1 MNNARQPASISAWTR
16 PGSRINLSPRLPKR
30 LPMRP
35 CKVPGAG
42 ERLMTVDAPISRH
55 FGLLQAGPVSAL
67 ARGRASVLCLG
78 ILQLRRSPVRA
89 RRSSKNAG
97 VIVRELRLTVA
108 VWVPWVAL
116 APLDSS
122 LAHTKADLTLFDFK
136 GGICQGE
143 AEVGFYTACRVSWS
157 RRH

>member
-1 MNNARQPASISAWTR
+1 M
-16 PGSRINLSPRLPKR
+16 
-30 LPMRP
+30 
-35 CKVPGAG
+35 
-42 ERLMTVDAPISRH
+42 
-55 FGLLQAGPVSAL
+55 LQAGPVSAL

-116 APLDSS
+116 APLDSA

-136 GGICQGE
+136 GGNVIIGNGGVSVT
-143 AEVGFYTACRVSWS
+143 VGNRHPGPAPIAGG
-157 RRH
+157 RRG